1 MMNNALI
8 SQNPNWTRADFFQR
22 AAQIAQQFQ
31 QEQIKTIGLFCEDA
45 SQFACV
51 LVACV
56 QANVNILLP
65 PHLLEEDKHWVTQ
78 NADFLFDDALFAQYA
93 VSQKFEKILPLVWEK
108 SQTQIY
114 LKTSGS
120 SGSAKIVRKTAQQ
133 MWAEANALAETLP
146 LNIDNL
152 QVLGSVSVQHLYGL
166 TFRIMLPL
174 VKGWQIGRFQQQYPE
189 FLIAESRHQPSLWI
203 ASPALLTHLNLQG
216 QAWKDLPLKGI
227 ISAGSALPEKVAD
240 DLHQHFSCPIIEI
253 YGSTETGVIASRWQ
267 SLQWHTFPS
276 VQIGTNEQGA
286 LWVCSAWI
294 DGQEQTAD
302 SVEIEGN
309 HFRLLGRIDR
319 IIKLGDKRISLAR
332 IENALL
338 SHSWVT
344 DCYIALHPQQH
355 RPAAWVALSAEGMQV
370 LAQQGRKHIMDQLRR
385 HLRQTQ
391 EKLALPRFW
400 RFTEQ
405 LPRNS
410 QAKISRADFEQ
421 IWQQGEK

>member
-31 QEQIKTIGLFCEDA
+31 QDKIKAIGLFCEDA

-56 QANVNILLP
+56 QANVDILLP
-65 PHLLEEDKHWVTQ
+65 PNLLDENKYWLER
-78 NADFLFDDALFAQYA
+78 NADCLFDDELFIEYGM
-93 VSQKFEKILPLVWEK
+93 SQKVEKIRPLVWEK

-114 LKTSGS
+114 IKTSGS
-120 SGSAKIVRKTAQQ
+120 SGSAKIVAKTAKQ
-133 MWAEANALAETLP
+133 MWLEAKALADTLP
-146 LNIDNL
+146 LDIVDL
-152 QVLGSVSVQHLYGL
+152 TVLGSVSVQHLYGL

-174 VKGWQIGRFQQQYPE
+174 VKGWRIGRFQQQYPE
-189 FLIAESRHQPSLWI
+189 FLVAESRHQPSLWI
-203 ASPALLTHLNLQG
+203 ASPALLSHLNLQG
-216 QAWKDLPLKGI
+216 QAWKKLSLKGI

-240 DLHQHFSCPIIEI
+240 GLHQHFSCPIIEI

-267 SLQWHTFPS
+267 SLQWQTFPS

-286 LWVCSAWI
+286 LWVRSAWI

-302 SVEIEGN
+302 SVEIEEN

-319 IIKLGDKRISLAR
+319 IIKLGDKRISLAS

-338 SHSWVT
+338 SHSWVS
-344 DCYIALHPQQH
+344 DCYIALHPLQP
-355 RPAAWVALSAEGMQV
+355 RPAAWVALSVEGMSI
-370 LAQQGRKHIMDQLRR
+370 LATQGRKTVIDQLRN

-400 RFTEQ
+400 RFTAQ

-410 QAKISRADFEQ
+410 QAKISRADFER
-421 IWQQGEK
+421 IWQQEE

>member
-31 QEQIKTIGLFCEDA
+31 QDKIKAIGLFCEDA

-56 QANVNILLP
+56 QANVDILLP
-65 PHLLEEDKHWVTQ
+65 PNLLDENKYWLEQ
-78 NADFLFDDALFAQYA
+78 NANCLFDDELFIEYGM
-93 VSQKFEKILPLVWEK
+93 SQKVEKIRPLVWEK

-114 LKTSGS
+114 IKTSGS
-120 SGSAKIVRKTAQQ
+120 SGTAKIVAKTAKQ
-133 MWAEANALAETLP
+133 MWLEAKALADTLP
-146 LNIDNL
+146 LDIVDL
-152 QVLGSVSVQHLYGL
+152 TVLGSVSVQHLYGL

-174 VKGWQIGRFQQQYPE
+174 VKGWRIGRFQQQYPE
-189 FLIAESRHQPSLWI
+189 FLVAESRHQPSLWI
-203 ASPALLTHLNLQG
+203 ASPALLSHLNLQG
-216 QAWKDLPLKGI
+216 QAWKKLSLKGI

-267 SLQWHTFPS
+267 SLQWQTFPS

-286 LWVCSAWI
+286 LWVRSAWI

-302 SVEIEGN
+302 SVEIEEN

-319 IIKLGDKRISLAR
+319 IIKLGDKRISLAS

-338 SHSWVT
+338 SHSWVA
-344 DCYIALHPQQH
+344 DCYIALHPLQS
-355 RPAAWVALSAEGMQV
+355 RPAAWVALSVEGMSI
-370 LAQQGRKHIMDQLRR
+370 LATQGRKTVIDQLRN

-400 RFTEQ
+400 RFTEK

-410 QAKISRADFEQ
+410 QAKISRADFER
-421 IWQQGEK
+421 IWLQEE

>member
-31 QEQIKTIGLFCEDA
+31 QDKIKAIGLFCEDA

-56 QANVNILLP
+56 QANVDILLP
-65 PHLLEEDKHWVTQ
+65 PNLLDENKYWLEQ
-78 NADFLFDDALFAQYA
+78 NANCLFDDELFIEYGM
-93 VSQKFEKILPLVWEK
+93 SQKVEKIRPLVWEK

-114 LKTSGS
+114 IKTSGS
-120 SGSAKIVRKTAQQ
+120 SGSAKIVAKTAKQ
-133 MWAEANALAETLP
+133 MWLEAKALADTLP
-146 LNIDNL
+146 LDIVDL
-152 QVLGSVSVQHLYGL
+152 TVLGSVSVQHLYGL

-174 VKGWQIGRFQQQYPE
+174 VKGWRIGRFQQQYPE
-189 FLIAESRHQPSLWI
+189 FLVAESRYQPSLWI
-203 ASPALLTHLNLQG
+203 ASPALLSHLNLQG
-216 QAWKDLPLKGI
+216 QAWKKLSLKGI

-267 SLQWHTFPS
+267 SLQWQTFPS

-286 LWVCSAWI
+286 LWVRSAWI

-302 SVEIEGN
+302 SVEIEEN

-319 IIKLGDKRISLAR
+319 IIKLGDKRISLAS

-338 SHSWVT
+338 SHSWVS
-344 DCYIALHPQQH
+344 DCYIALHPLQP
-355 RPAAWVALSAEGMQV
+355 RPAAWVALSVEGMSI
-370 LAQQGRKHIMDQLRR
+370 LATQGRKTVIDQLRN

-400 RFTEQ
+400 RFTAQ

-410 QAKISRADFEQ
+410 QAKISRADFER
-421 IWQQGEK
+421 IWLQEE